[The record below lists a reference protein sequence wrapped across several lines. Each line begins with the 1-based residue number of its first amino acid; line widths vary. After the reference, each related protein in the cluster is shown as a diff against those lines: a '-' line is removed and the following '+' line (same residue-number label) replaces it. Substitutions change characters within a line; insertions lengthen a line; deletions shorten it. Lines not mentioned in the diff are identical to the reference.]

1 LRGKLIVVEGIDGAG
16 KTTIAKYLANTLI
29 SKGFKA
35 IYTREPY
42 HPQIIKLL
50 ENKGKELGAIMEA
63 LLLAADRYLHIQ
75 EVIKPHLEVGYYV
88 ICDRYYYSSLAY
100 QTARGAD
107 INWIRT
113 INFFIIRPDVS
124 IYLDV
129 NPEVGLSRLS
139 KNSERRL
146 RYLEDIELLRKV
158 RSNYLNLVRKE
169 ELIYVNAE
177 KPLSEVKADVVSI
190 IKRKL
195 GIEL

>member
-1 LRGKLIVVEGIDGAG
+1 MRGKLIVVEGIDGAG
-16 KTTIAKYLANTLI
+16 KTTIAKYLVNTLI
-29 SKGFKA
+29 SNGFKA

-50 ENKGKELGAIMEA
+50 ESKGKELGAIMEA

-88 ICDRYYYSSLAY
+88 ICDRYYYSSLTY

-146 RYLEDIELLRKV
+146 RYLENIELLQKV
-158 RSNYLNLVRKE
+158 RNNYLNLVRNE
-169 ELIYVNAE
+169 ELMYVNAE
-177 KPLSEVKADVVSI
+177 KPLSEVKTDVVNI

-195 GIEL
+195 RIEL

>member
-16 KTTIAKYLANTLI
+16 KTTIAKYLVNTLI
-29 SKGFKA
+29 SNGFKA

-50 ENKGKELGAIMEA
+50 ESKGKELGAIMEA

-88 ICDRYYYSSLAY
+88 ICDRYYYSSLTY

-158 RSNYLNLVRKE
+158 RSNYLNLVRNE

-177 KPLSEVKADVVSI
+177 KPLSEVKTDVVNI

>member
-1 LRGKLIVVEGIDGAG
+1 MRGKLIVIEGIDGAG

>member
-1 LRGKLIVVEGIDGAG
+1 MRGKLIVVEGIDGAG
-16 KTTIAKYLANTLI
+16 KTTIAKYLVNTLI

-50 ENKGKELGAIMEA
+50 ESKGKELGAIMEA

-146 RYLEDIELLRKV
+146 RYLENIELLQKV
-158 RSNYLNLVRKE
+158 RNNYLNLVRNE
-169 ELIYVNAE
+169 ELMYVNAE
-177 KPLSEVKADVVSI
+177 KPLSEVKTDVVNI

-195 GIEL
+195 RIEL

>member
-1 LRGKLIVVEGIDGAG
+1 MRGKLIVVEGIDGAG

-29 SKGFKA
+29 CKGFKA

>member
-1 LRGKLIVVEGIDGAG
+1 MRGKLIVVEGIDGAG

>member
-1 LRGKLIVVEGIDGAG
+1 MRGKLIVVEGIDGAG
-16 KTTIAKYLANTLI
+16 KTTIAKYLVNTLI
-29 SKGFKA
+29 SNGFKA

-50 ENKGKELGAIMEA
+50 ESKGKELGAIMEA

-88 ICDRYYYSSLAY
+88 ICDRYYYSSLTY

-146 RYLEDIELLRKV
+146 RYLENIELLQKV
-158 RSNYLNLVRKE
+158 RNNYLNLVRNE
-169 ELIYVNAE
+169 ELMYVNAE
-177 KPLSEVKADVVSI
+177 KPLSEVKTDVVNI

>member
-1 LRGKLIVVEGIDGAG
+1 LRGKLIVIEGIDGAG

>member
-1 LRGKLIVVEGIDGAG
+1 MRGKLIVIEGIDGAG

-177 KPLSEVKADVVSI
+177 KPLSEVKAYVVSI